1 MLLRAY
7 STVGPVAKTASFVNS
22 SSRKADL
29 IKRNNQ
35 RTDALSKTLFVSTA
49 PPALIRE
56 CYAIMRKSSKK
67 EATSLAAESA
77 GILDSDEE
85 EALHREVD
93 NISKTQENEDGQYEG
108 WWEKNAAKLFN
119 QLSLNVVHLEQTLML
134 LHHIFCCGLAQGQK
148 PEPDPLLTTNH
159 VARGLVALHTPTKDL
174 DVDACVAEVHAQY
187 KPFRLLLTPLE
198 RRANKDEI
206 SGELRFSSLIAASKQ
221 FRSAIHT
228 MHVDRTLT
236 AVMKS
241 QLAKFFNEE
250 EARNL
255 LGENSRCEKK
265 KNKDLLHDDSKWAD
279 QKFLTLV
286 IAGEVL
292 VVRTLDE
299 EEIGM
304 GKCSVGCFFG
314 AWKNLNPQDDVPESE
329 KETPIKEGGTGVN
342 NCIIKADGPCKIIRI
357 PITNL
362 SQVLKNFKPSLRELF
377 NEKLLERLTFD
388 ASNLEKLNSLLLETI
403 ERDSFQKREVEQW
416 LLKPHERDYYK
427 GVPELEREQ
436 IQDFFSGIQNLWTH
450 LSRGANTVPKGTVDL
465 IKDFLGESGLQ
476 CFTNVFLPM
485 EEHTAP
491 NVFDEESFWFCW
503 INFLKISIEQAEM
516 SVIRNGLDD
525 DDDFEED
532 QNAMDQGDGRN
543 VKGVV
548 TILLKSAQKLLPM
561 DTFSGKADPY
571 LVVTVDGITQKT
583 SIKRLLSLCV
593 FSFHFSLSFSLRMTA
608 GLRCVHVFALCARAV
623 RH

>member
-416 LLKPHERDYYK
+416 LLKPHERAYYK

-503 INFLKISIEQAEM
+503 INFLKISIAQAEM

-583 SIKRLLSLCV
+583 SIKRLLSLCA
-593 FSFHFSLSFSLRMTA
+593 FSFHFSLSFTLRMTA
-608 GLRCVHVFALCARAV
+608 GLRCVHVFALCVRAV

>member
-1 MLLRAY
+1 M
-7 STVGPVAKTASFVNS
+7 V
-22 SSRKADL
+22 
-29 IKRNNQ
+29 
-35 RTDALSKTLFVSTA
+35 
-49 PPALIRE
+49 
-56 CYAIMRKSSKK
+56 
-67 EATSLAAESA
+67 ES
-77 GILDSDEE
+77 GFL
-85 EALHREVD
+85 
-93 NISKTQENEDGQYEG
+93 
-108 WWEKNAAKLFN
+108 
-119 QLSLNVVHLEQTLML
+119 QL
-134 LHHIFCCGLAQGQK
+134 
-148 PEPDPLLTTNH
+148 
-159 VARGLVALHTPTKDL
+159 
-174 DVDACVAEVHAQY
+174 DACVAEVHAQY

-362 SQVLKNFKPSLRELF
+362 SE
-377 NEKLLERLTFD
+377 ERL
-388 ASNLEKLNSLLLETI
+388 SSGSLNRMSAI
-403 ERDSFQKREVEQW
+403 II
-416 LLKPHERDYYK
+416 K
-427 GVPELEREQ
+427 GC
-436 IQDFFSGIQNLWTH
+436 
-450 LSRGANTVPKGTVDL
+450 LSWSANR
-465 IKDFLGESGLQ
+465 F
-476 CFTNVFLPM
+476 
-485 EEHTAP
+485 
-491 NVFDEESFWFCW
+491 
-503 INFLKISIEQAEM
+503 KISSLESKTFGRIYPGGL
-516 SVIRNGLDD
+516 IRCRKGL
-525 DDDFEED
+525 
-532 QNAMDQGDGRN
+532 
-543 VKGVV
+543 
-548 TILLKSAQKLLPM
+548 
-561 DTFSGKADPY
+561 
-571 LVVTVDGITQKT
+571 
-583 SIKRLLSLCV
+583 SI
-593 FSFHFSLSFSLRMTA
+593 
-608 GLRCVHVFALCARAV
+608 
-623 RH
+623 